1 MSQKQNWTTND
12 IPDQSGKIIIITGAN
27 SGLGYESTLAL
38 AEKGAHVV
46 MACRNTQKGL
56 VAMAPILDAN
66 PTVSLEVMPLDL
78 SDLDSVRTFAEA
90 FRKKHDRLDIL
101 MNNAGVMA
109 IPQREETADGFEA
122 QLGTNHL
129 GHFALTGLLLD
140 LLLATPNSRVVT
152 VSSNVHKMGGVK
164 FDDLNSE
171 QSYSQWG
178 AYFQSKTA
186 NLLFAYE
193 LQRRLAKVGADTNSV
208 AAPPGYAA
216 THLQRS
222 SVVFAFLNRFVAQ
235 DQAMGALPQLRV
247 ATDPEVQGGD
257 YYGPDAFFEQRG
269 YPVKAQPKSTALDE
283 EAAGQLWWA
292 SEEMTGV
299 QYQVLGNML

>member
-1 MSQKQNWTTND
+1 MSKNQKWTTNN
-12 IPDQSGKIIIITGAN
+12 IPDQSGKIVIITGAN

-38 AEKGAHVV
+38 SDKGAHVV
-46 MACRNTQKGL
+46 MACRDMRKGQ

-66 PTVSLEVMPLDL
+66 PSASLEVMPLDL

-90 FRKKHDRLDIL
+90 FQEKGGRLDIL

-109 IPQREETADGFEA
+109 IPQREGTADGFEM

-140 LLLATPNSRVVT
+140 QLLATPNSRVVT
-152 VSSNVHKMGGVK
+152 VSSNVHKMGGVN
-164 FDDLNSE
+164 FDDLHSE

-178 AYFQSKTA
+178 AYFQSKLA
-186 NLLFAYE
+186 NLLFANE
-193 LQRRLAKVGADTNSV
+193 LQRRLAKASTDTISV
-208 AAPPGYAA
+208 AAHPGYAA
-216 THLQRS
+216 THLQRT

-235 DQAMGALPQLRV
+235 DQAMGALPQLRA
-247 ATDPEVQGGD
+247 ATDPDVQGGD

-269 YPVKAQPKSTALDE
+269 YPVKVQAKSTAQDE
-283 EAAGQLWWA
+283 ETARQLWSV

-299 QYQVLGNML
+299 QYQGLG